1 MTCPHGGLV
10 TRKLSVKSISAKLWE
25 YLLHEK
31 GHIVKQTILSDQERT
46 PCPTCVDLEENE
58 DEKTCM
64 LREERD
70 DVLSSR
76 PLKQLFN
83 RKCGGFPLQWETEE
97 TLYLVSRR
105 WLNKWRLYLQDTE
118 MQQPRALVNEVYTCI
133 CTTSTSSMIVIP
145 ARITFL
151 LKGNPIACE
160 DWTKHPLS
168 KIGPDGELILASEW
182 HALKEVYPGA
192 KSVMLMTSKGRERS
206 WSPQVCSKCTNKR
219 EEDRQNALSSFS
231 GTLIDVLVLPFGHD
245 PPSSNALTPVISQ
258 STGTRTSTRK
268 RKQSVASRKYEVIAN
283 STDTVLLLKY
293 RVSTDNAVIF
303 IDSRIDFSLD
313 YGAVRF
319 ATRRSTSLFQ
329 RNVIGRQLHIR
340 QCWILFDGYFIH
352 SSG

>member
-1 MTCPHGGLV
+1 MY
-10 TRKLSVKSISAKLWE
+10 A
-25 YLLHEK
+25 
-31 GHIVKQTILSDQERT
+31 
-46 PCPTCVDLEENE
+46 
-58 DEKTCM
+58 
-64 LREERD
+64 REERD

-293 RVSTDNAVIF
+293 RIMEQSDLPPVGQRAYFKGTLLDDSSILGNVGFCSTDTLYIQVDNSQGDGEDRMVVPVDSVAVEEGF
-303 IDSRIDFSLD
+303 RGSFLVS
-313 YGAVRF
+313 
-319 ATRRSTSLFQ
+319 
-329 RNVIGRQLHIR
+329 
-340 QCWILFDGYFIH
+340 
-352 SSG
+352 